1 MDVTGGPGADGR
13 TWSSA
18 EHDAGADER
27 DRIADGRD
35 AAADQRDQQADAW
48 EAELDQREAHL
59 YASSRDDRARER
71 VQRAAARTE
80 RAEQR
85 SARDAA
91 AARSQASHRR
101 IGQSA
106 ADASGH
112 ADGHAD
118 GERAWATDKRDFVA
132 DERDRI
138 ADERDAAADL
148 RDQQADAW
156 EAELDEREARLGAGP
171 GDDGERARR
180 KAARTEREQQRTA
193 RAAAA
198 TARGE
203 ATRRRLDGAPATGLA
218 MAFAEMARHLY
229 DAEDLDDVLTRIA
242 DASVS
247 AVPGC
252 EMASIT
258 VRHDDGAFRT
268 VASTHRAAAEV
279 DQAQQETGEGPGLAA
294 VTEAV
299 VYTPEFP
306 DPRWPALGARPA
318 DAGVHSAVSYSL
330 VPAGPAADPLL
341 TGSLNAY
348 AGVAH
353 AFDDESREIGLILAA
368 HASIAVRAV
377 GERSVLEQLGHQ
389 LHDAL
394 ASRDVIGQAKGI
406 LMERLRI
413 TPEDAFDTLRRSS
426 QRLNVKL
433 REIAQKLAETGEL
446 DDAG

>member
-1 MDVTGGPGADGR
+1 LDVTGGPGADER
-13 TWSSA
+13 TWSAGERDS
-18 EHDAGADER
+18 GADER

-48 EAELDQREAHL
+48 EAELDQREARL
-59 YASSRDDRARER
+59 YASSRDDRAHDR
-71 VQRAAARTE
+71 VQREAARTE

-91 AARSQASHRR
+91 AARSQAGHRR
-101 IGQSA
+101 IDPPA
-106 ADASGH
+106 ADVS
-112 ADGHAD
+112 GHAD

-138 ADERDAAADL
+138 ADEREAAADL

-156 EAELDEREARLGAGP
+156 EAELDEREARLGSGP
-171 GDDGERARR
+171 GNDGERARR
-180 KAARTEREQQRTA
+180 KAARTEREQQRAA

-198 TARGE
+198 TARGA
-203 ATRRRLDGAPATGLA
+203 ATRRRLDGAAATGLA
-218 MAFAEMARHLY
+218 TAFAEIARHLY

-242 DASVS
+242 DVSVS

-258 VRHDDGAFRT
+258 VRDDDGAFRT
-268 VASTHRAAAEV
+268 VAATHQAATAV

-306 DPRWPALGARPA
+306 DPRWPGLGSRPA

-330 VPAGPAADPLL
+330 VPARPAADPLL